1 MGTNGANGRETFD
14 LVLIKPSHYD
24 DDGYPIQWKRTYT
37 PSNSLAALYGIAQI
51 AVAKRILGPHVDIRL
66 TVRDEVV
73 SRIVVPAIAA
83 GIRESGGRGLI
94 CLVGV
99 QSNQYPR
106 AVDLARACKRE
117 GLQVCIGGFHAAG
130 SLAMLPEPQPEIK
143 DAWAAGISIF
153 SGEAEGHLEELIR
166 DAWHGSLKPLYDY
179 RTDLQ
184 NLDGAPTPFLPH
196 DAVSHV
202 YGLSS
207 FDAGRGCPF
216 ECSFCTIINV
226 QGRKSRHR
234 SADDIESI
242 IRANQAQGVF
252 HFFITDDNFAR
263 NRNWEAIV
271 DRLIDLRR
279 QGMKMRLTIQV
290 DTLCHRVPGFIEKC
304 GQAGVERVFIG
315 LETVAPDNLAAA
327 KKRQNLITEYRTM
340 LQAWK
345 SIGVVTMCGYI
356 IGFPHDTPARVKRD
370 IELIKRELPVDML
383 EFFILT
389 PLPGSED
396 HQILHRKGIA
406 MDPDLNNYDTEHV
419 TTAHP
424 VMTADEW
431 RAAYRDAWLSYYEPA
446 HVETLVRRAVACGIP
461 AAKITAA
468 VLRFFGSVTVEGVHP
483 LQAGFLRRKYRTDRR
498 PTLQRESPLVF
509 YPRYAWETLSKQARL
524 YFMARRFA
532 AIRRR
537 VESDPAAKSYRDL
550 ALTPVTEAE
559 TETLELY
566 SATESAKQ
574 AVEKAKRKRGHA
586 LPVAAV
592 PVGAAGFAASTAEAQ
607 AES

>member
-1 MGTNGANGRETFD
+1 MGTNGANGRETFE
-14 LVLIKPSHYD
+14 LILIKPSHYD

-37 PSNSLAALYGIAQI
+37 PSNSLAALYGIAQTCI
-51 AVAKRILGPHVDIRL
+51 ERRVLGPHVDIRL

-73 SRIVVPAIAA
+73 SRIVVPKIAQQ
-83 GIRESGGRGLI
+83 IRQAGGRGLV

-106 AVDLARACKRE
+106 AVDLARAFRAQ
-117 GLQVCIGGFHAAG
+117 GIQACIGGFHAAG
-130 SLAMLPEPQPEIK
+130 SLAMLPEPQPEIRE
-143 DAWAAGISIF
+143 AWAFGISIF
-153 SGEAEGHLEELIR
+153 SGEAEGHLDELLL
-166 DAWHGSLKPLYDY
+166 DAWRGTLKPLYDY

-234 SADDIESI
+234 SADDIEAI

-271 DRLIDLRR
+271 DRLIALRAE
-279 QGMKMRLTIQV
+279 GMKMRLTIQV

-304 GQAGVERVFIG
+304 GKAGVERVFIG

-345 SIGVVTMCGYI
+345 SIGVVIMCGYI
-356 IGFPHDTPARVKRD
+356 LGFPHDTPERIKRD

-424 VMTADEW
+424 VMTAEEW
-431 RAAYRDAWLSYYEPA
+431 RGAYRDAWLNYYDPA

-461 AAKITAA
+461 ATKITAA

-483 LQAGFLRRKYRTDRR
+483 LQAGFLRRKYRRDRR
-498 PTLQRESPLVF
+498 PTLPRESPLVF
-509 YPRYAWETLSKQARL
+509 YPRYAWETLSKQTRL
-524 YFMARRFA
+524 YFMGRRFA
-532 AIRRR
+532 KIRQR
-537 VESDPAAKSYRDL
+537 VESDPAAKAYRDL

-574 AVEKAKRKRGHA
+574 AVEKAKRKRANA
-586 LPVAAV
+586 LPLPDPATAISAAATEQ
-592 PVGAAGFAASTAEAQ
+592 AALQE
-607 AES
+607 